1 MANTYQQL
9 ATVYDQMMSDYDY
22 EYSLSLIASYA
33 VGRGLDVGCGSG
45 KFTIAL
51 ASRGMDMTGLDKSSD
66 MLRVAMDS
74 SRRAGKRITYLEGDI
89 LDTPLGVERYDL
101 VTAMCDV
108 FNYVVDEERLSEVF
122 SSIYTSIK
130 SGGTLIFDVSSRAKL
145 MELVEQGQYVYDT
158 EDLTYIWTNTLTQD
172 VVDMDITFF
181 VREGETYT
189 RFDEYHTQR
198 IYDQQYLMDMLEK
211 CGYVEVECIDR
222 GDRYYFIAKVRK

>member
-1 MANTYQQL
+1 
-9 ATVYDQMMSDYDY
+9 MMSDYDY

>member
-45 KFTIAL
+45 KFTITL

-108 FNYVVDEERLSEVF
+108 FNYVVDGERLSEVF

-130 SGGTLIFDVSSRAKL
+130 GGGTLIFDVSSRAKL